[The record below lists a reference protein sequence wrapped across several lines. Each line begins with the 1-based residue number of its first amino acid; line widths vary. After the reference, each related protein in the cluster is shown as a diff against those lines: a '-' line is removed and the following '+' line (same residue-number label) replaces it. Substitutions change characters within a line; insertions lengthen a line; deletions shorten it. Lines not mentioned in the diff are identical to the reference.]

1 MSATRPRPPES
12 TQESRDPP
20 IEFRALGTIEL
31 LEPDGT
37 ALLSVVS
44 RSKALSLFTYLVLS
58 EGDGSRRRDEVCALL
73 WPESDEARARNS
85 LNQTLHSLKTT
96 LGRET
101 VTGGRET
108 VGIDPERVRCD
119 AVEFRQ
125 AIAASDWESALSL
138 YGGDLLPGL
147 YLPGATDFEDWL
159 DRQRRDLQRLAF
171 NAARRVAADRA
182 EKGDSRGA
190 IQALKRARTIRPDD
204 DETVRDLMTACQ
216 RQGNVAAAIRE
227 YDAYRAWLD
236 ENFDLEPSEETREL
250 VEQMRSANGNGHRAP
265 VIRPAERWLR
275 TGDLAEVATELDGR
289 GRARPLLALGA
300 AAVVLIGG
308 VFLLSGAPGF
318 ITDHAGGTD
327 VVTDPYRI
335 AVLPLR
341 PESRSDR
348 AAAVVLGDRLDGWAE
363 LRQVEPNR
371 IDARIAG
378 EGIEAVGPEQGSVLA
393 AGMGA
398 GRFVTVR
405 SEQSGP
411 YLNVRAVLYESIAS
425 PVPLSRVDTTGAAA
439 DFSDDWYVDV
449 LLRLFRDQNLGT
461 TPDLRTAEWI
471 AEPRAMFPYFS
482 ALARFSH
489 GDGDSAMA
497 YLQQAVGLDSTFGPA
512 WNLLAGLAMT
522 SVPMATDDW
531 DTRDSL
537 RALRDT
543 ALVYADLH
551 FDEPESSVMG
561 LARAKRLA
569 ELFPDSAGLQRE
581 VALLYQNAALERG
594 FDHDSTLLYWE
605 RAYELEPFLD
615 TTLFRLLVLHMERG
629 RLDEARAIVR
639 HAAAGGYEIPFC
651 YFLCTFLDIV
661 GASSINARDS
671 ILYAAE
677 AERRYFVNWAVPK
690 TLTMQDSI
698 SIPRHILATI
708 DGAWYL
714 APNLEL
720 TAGRGSALPGL
731 VFKESRRRH
740 DRFRALANVPG
751 LLEESP
757 QVVSA
762 VRDSLVAQGLRWVG
776 PGKYYGHWT
785 WQLYR
790 QWLLGMLSVRLGQF
804 DQAATW
810 VDSMQQLAADSIPAE
825 ADSFFVHLGNDLPL
839 EVQAASLTAKGDPE
853 GALALLE
860 QVHTG
865 DELPVFADP
874 VVGDDREGQPD
885 LQQYIPWRR
894 PFTRLMRANLLLE
907 LGRYEEA
914 EGWYA
919 TFPWWIA
926 PWDELLFLAPA
937 FEGRARA
944 LDGLGRHQDALH
956 YYRRF
961 ALRWKDADP
970 HLQPR
975 VEAARHRIR
984 ELEAEAAE
992 VATP

>member
-1 MSATRPRPPES
+1 MSATRPGPQES
-12 TQESRDPP
+12 TQESGEPP

-31 LEPDGT
+31 LKPDGE

-44 RSKALSLFTYLVLS
+44 RSKSLSLLTYLVLS

-85 LNQTLHSLKTT
+85 LNQTLHSLKST
-96 LGRET
+96 LGRD
-101 VTGGRET
+101 VVAGGRET
-108 VGIDPERVRCD
+108 VGIDPERIRCD
-119 AVEFRQ
+119 AVEFRR
-125 AIAASDWESALSL
+125 AVAASDWESALSL

-147 YLPGATDFEDWL
+147 YLTGAAEFETWL
-159 DRQRRDLQRLAF
+159 DRQRRDLKRLAF
-171 NAARRVAADRA
+171 ETARRLAADRA
-182 EKGDSRGA
+182 ENGDTRGS

-216 RQGNVAAAIRE
+216 RQGNVAAALRE
-227 YDAYRAWLD
+227 YDTYRAWLD

-275 TGDLAEVATELDGR
+275 TGDLAEVATEVDGR

-300 AAVVLIGG
+300 VAVAVIGG

-318 ITDHAGGTD
+318 LTDRAGGTA

-341 PESRSDR
+341 PDVGSDR

-371 IDARIAG
+371 IDARITG
-378 EGIEAVGPEQGSVLA
+378 EGIKAVGPEQGSLLA

-411 YLNVRAVLYESIAS
+411 YMNVRAVLYETGGQA
-425 PVPLSRVDTTGAAA
+425 VLLSRVDTTGAAA

-449 LLRLFRDQNLGT
+449 LLRLFRDQDLGT

-471 AEPRAMFPYFS
+471 AEPRAMFPYLS

-489 GDGDSAMA
+489 GDGDSAMSF
-497 YLQQAVGLDSTFGPA
+497 LQQAVGLDSTFGPA

-531 DTRDSL
+531 DARDSL
-537 RALRDT
+537 RAIRDT
-543 ALVYADLH
+543 ALVYADLY
-551 FDEPESSVMG
+551 FDEPESSVLG

-569 ELFPDSAGLQRE
+569 ELFPDSAGLQAE
-581 VALLYQNAALERG
+581 VARLYQNAALERG
-594 FDHDSTLLYWE
+594 FDHDSTRPYWE
-605 RAYELEPFLD
+605 RAYELEPLLD
-615 TTLFRLLVLHMERG
+615 TSTFRLLVLHMERG

-639 HAAAGGYEIPFC
+639 HADAVGYEIPFC
-651 YFLCTFLDIV
+651 YLLCTFLDIV

-677 AERRYFVNWAVPK
+677 AQRMYFANWAVPR

-714 APNLEL
+714 PPNLEL

-731 VFKESRRRH
+731 VFEESRRRH

-757 QVVSA
+757 EVVSA
-762 VRDSLVAQGLRWVG
+762 ARDSIVAQGYRWVG
-776 PGKYYGHWT
+776 PDRYYGHWT
-785 WQLYR
+785 WQMYR
-790 QWLLGMLSVRLGQF
+790 LWLLGMLSVRLEEF
-804 DQAATW
+804 DQAEVW
-810 VDSMQQLAADSIPAE
+810 VDSMTQLASDSIPAD

-839 EVQAASLTAKGDPE
+839 EIRAAVAAARGDPQE
-853 GALALLE
+853 ALTLLE
-860 QVHTG
+860 EVHTG
-865 DELPVFADP
+865 DELPEFADP
-874 VVGDDREGQPD
+874 VVGDDRVGQPD
-885 LQQYIPWRR
+885 LQQFVPWRR
-894 PFTRLMRANLLLE
+894 PFTRLTRANLLLE

-914 EGWYA
+914 DGWFA

-926 PWDELLFLAPA
+926 PWDELLFMAPA

-944 LDGLGRHQDALH
+944 LDALGRHEEALH

-975 VEAARHRIR
+975 VEAARQRIR
-984 ELEAEAAE
+984 ELEVELAE
-992 VATP
+992 VGGP

>member
-12 TQESRDPP
+12 TQESGEPP

-31 LEPDGT
+31 LRPDGES
-37 ALLSVVS
+37 LLSVAS
-44 RSKALSLFTYLVLS
+44 RSKALSLLAYLVLS
-58 EGDGSRRRDEVCALL
+58 EGDGSRRRAEVCALL

-85 LNQTLHSLKTT
+85 LNQTLHTLRAA
-96 LGRET
+96 LGRDV

-108 VGIDPERVRCD
+108 VGIDPARIRCD

-125 AIAASDWESALSL
+125 AVAASDRESALSL

-147 YLPGATDFEDWL
+147 YLTGAAEFENWL
-159 DRQRRDLQRLAF
+159 ERQRRDLRRLAF
-171 NAARRVAADRA
+171 ETARRVADDRA
-182 EKGDSRGA
+182 GEGDSRGA

-204 DETVRDLMTACQ
+204 DETVRDLMAACQ
-216 RQGNVAAAIRE
+216 RQGNVAAALRE
-227 YDAYRAWLD
+227 FETYRAWL
-236 ENFDLEPSEETREL
+236 EANFDLEPPEETREL
-250 VEQMRSANGNGHRAP
+250 VEEMRSSNGNGHRAP
-265 VIRPAERWLR
+265 FIRPAERWLG
-275 TGDLAEVATELDGR
+275 TGDLAEVATEVDGR

-300 AAVVLIGG
+300 VAVAVIGG

-318 ITDHAGGTD
+318 LTDRAGGRD
-327 VVTDPYRI
+327 GAIDPYRV

-341 PESRSDR
+341 PESTSDR

-378 EGIEAVGPEQGSVLA
+378 EGIKAVGPEQGSLLA

-405 SEQSGP
+405 SERSGP
-411 YLNVRAVLYESIAS
+411 FLNVRAVLYESIAS
-425 PVPLSRVDTTGAAA
+425 PVPLSRVDTTGAAVR
-439 DFSDDWYVDV
+439 FSDDWYVDV
-449 LLRLFRDQNLGT
+449 LLRLFRDQDLGT

-482 ALARFSH
+482 ALAHFSH
-489 GDGDSAMA
+489 GGGDSAMS

-531 DTRDSL
+531 DARDSL
-537 RALRDT
+537 RAIRDT
-543 ALVYADLH
+543 ALAYAGIY
-551 FDEPESSVMG
+551 FDQPESSVMG

-569 ELFPDSAGLQRE
+569 ELFPDSAELQRE
-581 VALLYQNAALERG
+581 VARLYQNAALERG
-594 FDHDSTLLYWE
+594 FDHDSTRPYWE
-605 RAYELEPFLD
+605 RAYELEPLLD
-615 TTLFRLLVLHMERG
+615 ESAFRLLVLHMERG

-639 HAAAGGYEIPFC
+639 HAAEAGYEIPFC
-651 YFLCTFLDIV
+651 YLLCTFLDIV

-677 AERRYFVNWAVPK
+677 ARGMYFANWAVPK

-698 SIPRHILATI
+698 SIPRRILATI

-714 APNLEL
+714 PPNLEL
-720 TAGRGSALPGL
+720 TAGRGSALPSL
-731 VFKESRRRH
+731 VMEERRRH

-751 LLEESP
+751 LLNEPPE
-757 QVVSA
+757 VVSA
-762 VRDSLVAQGLRWVG
+762 VRDSVVVLGIRWSASG
-776 PGKYYGHWT
+776 GYYSHWT
-785 WQLYR
+785 WQMYR
-790 QWLLGMLSVRLGQF
+790 LWLLGMLSVRLEEF
-804 DQAATW
+804 DEAAVW
-810 VDSMQQLAADSIPAE
+810 VDSMTQLATDSIPAD

-839 EVQAASLTAKGDPE
+839 EIRAAVAAARGDPQE
-853 GALALLE
+853 ALTLLE
-860 QVHTG
+860 GVHTG
-865 DELPVFADP
+865 DELPEFADP
-874 VVGDDREGQPD
+874 VVGDDRVGQPS
-885 LQQYIPWRR
+885 LQQFVPWRR
-894 PFTRLMRANLLLE
+894 PFTRLTRANLLLE
-907 LGRYEEA
+907 LGRYDEA
-914 EGWYA
+914 EGWFA

-944 LDGLGRHQDALH
+944 LDALGRHEEALH
-956 YYRRF
+956 YFRRF

-975 VEAARHRIR
+975 LEAARQRIR
-984 ELEAEAAE
+984 ELEAELAE
-992 VATP
+992 VGGP